1 VGPPCCGPVCSVS
14 ARPFILAST
23 ADKATR
29 HGPLAAMGATHRVYR
44 HRDKG
49 TGLTPANG
57 QSVRTVLSETTAP
70 LVGSSCVFYRT
81 SSLQRGGGAL
91 VPSASRVAPGPS
103 AAFLHN
109 WRKVTFRIQRLCV
122 IRTILSTKNNRF
134 TLKSTHSMAS
144 STSVISGLR
153 LHVRN
158 STDPRSSQIGTNEDS
173 TATANICHKCLCP
186 TVLHVGSCAGHCL
199 VEA

>member
-1 VGPPCCGPVCSVS
+1 
-14 ARPFILAST
+14 
-23 ADKATR
+23 
-29 HGPLAAMGATHRVYR
+29 MGATHRVYR

-153 LHVRN
+153 LHQQPIYVT
-158 STDPRSSQIGTNEDS
+158 SVYVPPCYMLEAAQDTASSKHSGPPDPSYPLKASPAIVPDHR
-173 TATANICHKCLCP
+173 
-186 TVLHVGSCAGHCL
+186 GSL
-199 VEA
+199 